1 MLKVHAKNLN
11 KITILSLQGQIV
23 TGETEILRSIV
34 QSLSQTNAVILDLA
48 QVSKIDAHGL
58 GVMLELRQ
66 RTQANGSRFQLM
78 NVSEPLNFILQMTR
92 LDTVFQIRS
101 EGESFPAIS
110 RVRRVSRLPR
120 VRRRSLAALKSCA

>member
-11 KITILSLQGQIV
+11 KTTILSLQGQIV
-23 TGETEILRSIV
+23 TGETETLRSIV
-34 QSLSQTNAVILDLA
+34 QSLSETNAVIMDLA

-58 GVMLELRQ
+58 GVMLELRE
-66 RTQANGSRFQLM
+66 RTQENGSRFELM
-78 NVSEPLNFILQMTR
+78 NVSKPLNLILEMTR
-92 LDTVFQIRS
+92 LDKVFQIRS
-101 EGESFPAIS
+101 EAEFVPAVS